1 MRPGSHGPGNDPF
14 GAGISRASADMTPVG
29 SPLRFIPRRSPPLPA
44 ALAISLGAMAAA
56 VAIRGLLAGWD
67 TAFALSVT
75 HFPAFIVATLFAGQR
90 WGWISLVAALA
101 TSLAMRGGVP
111 ADPAIRAGA
120 ILYVLSGAVT
130 VFVAAT
136 LREIVLRLDEAQAAL
151 DRSEARLQMAQNAG
165 DVGLWDWDA
174 ESGEGFWSPALY
186 RNLGLPIHTRAGVR
200 KLLDVVH
207 PEDRERVRL
216 NNIAAIRSGQMA
228 PCEYR
233 IVRPDGE
240 VRWLLSRGEV
250 LINGAGRAVRAVG
263 VNIDI
268 TDRRHAFEKL
278 RESEERFRVMADS
291 APALLWVSRPD
302 GRREFVNQ
310 AYVDYL
316 GRTYEEALE
325 FDWREALHPDDLPR
339 ILEEQVAGEA
349 TRRPFRLEAR
359 YRRKTGE
366 WCWIRSVS
374 QPRFGPDGTFSGFIG
389 IGIDITDAKEAEH
402 DLQDINELLAER
414 VAAALA
420 ERDEAQ
426 ARLHHAQKLEAV
438 GQLTGGVAHDFNNLL
453 TVITGALDLI
463 QRRPDDVARRDR
475 MIEAALGAARRGERL
490 THQLLAF
497 SRRQALKP
505 EAVRIDELLAESEPL
520 LRRAVGEAVQLTLTA
535 GAPQA
540 VAMIDQGQFDA
551 AIMNLVVNARDA
563 VGQGGAIEIRTQSCA
578 LADGEVQDVAA
589 GDYVRV
595 EVCDNGVGMAPDV
608 LARAFEPFFTTKDIG
623 KGTGL
628 GLSQAYGFARQS
640 GGGVAIHTA
649 AGQGAVVS
657 LYLPRCGEGP
667 AQSAPAETERA
678 QPPPARQLNV
688 LLVEDDAEVGAM
700 VSNMLAELGHAVVRA
715 IDVDQALA
723 ALDSHPELDV
733 VLTDLVMP
741 GGRSGLDLAATVSER
756 RPGLAVILSTG
767 YAGEAQ
773 PIAAETPWPLLRKP
787 SAADTLA
794 RALADNVAP
803 RIPAA

>member
-1 MRPGSHGPGNDPF
+1 
-14 GAGISRASADMTPVG
+14 MTPAG
-29 SPLRFIPRRSPPLPA
+29 SPLRFIPRRSPPLLV
-44 ALAISLGAMAAA
+44 ALAVSLGAMAAA
-56 VAIRGLLAGWD
+56 IVIRGLFAGWD

-90 WGWISLVAALA
+90 WGWISLAAALA
-101 TSLAMRGGVP
+101 TSLLLRGGVP
-111 ADPAIRAGA
+111 SDPAVRAGVV
-120 ILYVLSGAVT
+120 LYALSGAVT

-186 RNLGLPIHTRAGVR
+186 RNLGLPISTRAGVR

-207 PEDRERVRL
+207 PDDRERVRQ
-216 NNIAAIRSGQMA
+216 NNIAAIRNGQMA

-250 LINGAGRAVRAVG
+250 LVNGAGRAVRAVG

-278 RESEERFRVMADS
+278 RESEERFRALADS
-291 APALLWVSRPD
+291 APALLWLSKTD
-302 GRREFVNQ
+302 GRRDFVNQ

-316 GRTYEEALE
+316 GLPYEQALE
-325 FDWREALHPDDLPR
+325 FDWREALHPDDLQR
-339 ILEEQVAGEA
+339 ILKEQVAGEA
-349 TRRPFRLEAR
+349 SRRPFRLEAR
-359 YRRKTGE
+359 YLRKTGE

-374 QPRFGPDGTFSGFIG
+374 QPRYGPDGAFSGFIG
-389 IGIDITDAKEAEH
+389 IGIDITDAKEHEH

-463 QRRPDDVARRDR
+463 QRKPDDVERRDR

-505 EAVRIDELLAESEPL
+505 EAVRIDDLLAESEPL
-520 LRRAVGEAVQLTLTA
+520 LRRAVGEAVQFTLTP

-563 VGQGGAIEIRTQSCA
+563 VSQGGTIEIRTEACS
-578 LADGEVQDVAA
+578 LADGQVQDVAA
-589 GDYVRV
+589 GDYVHV
-595 EVCDNGVGMAPDV
+595 EVRDNGVGMAPDV
-608 LARAFEPFFTTKDIG
+608 LARAFEPFFTTKEIG

-640 GGGVAIHTA
+640 GGGVAIQTT
-649 AGQGAVVS
+649 AGQGAAVS
-657 LYLPRCGEGP
+657 LYLPRCGE
-667 AQSAPAETERA
+667 APALPAPAAAEHE
-678 QPPPARQLNV
+678 QPPSARRLNV
-688 LLVEDDAEVGAM
+688 LLVEDDAEVGEM
-700 VSNMLAELGHAVVRA
+700 VSAMLVELGHAVVRA
-715 IDVDQALA
+715 VDVDQALA
-723 ALDSHPELDV
+723 ALDQHAELDA

-741 GGRSGLDLAATVSER
+741 GGRSGLDLAAAVTER

-787 SAADTLA
+787 YAADALA
-794 RALADNVAP
+794 RALAENVDP
-803 RIPAA
+803 RTQVA

>member
-1 MRPGSHGPGNDPF
+1 
-14 GAGISRASADMTPVG
+14 MTPFS
-29 SPLRFIPRRSPPLPA
+29 SPLRFIPRRSPPFLA
-44 ALAISLGAMAAA
+44 ALAISGGAMAAA
-56 VAIRGLLAGWD
+56 VVIRGLFAGWD

-90 WGWISLVAALA
+90 WGWASLASAMTVSLVL
-101 TSLAMRGGVP
+101 RGGLPGEAAV
-111 ADPAIRAGA
+111 RAGVV
-120 ILYVLSGAVT
+120 LYALSGAVT
-130 VFVAAT
+130 VMVAAA

-151 DRSEARLQMAQNAG
+151 DRSEARLQMAQSAG
-165 DVGLWDWDA
+165 EVGLWDWDA
-174 ESGEGFWSPALY
+174 ETGQGYWSPTLY
-186 RNLGLPIHTRAGVR
+186 RNLGLPISHQTGVR
-200 KLLDVVH
+200 KLLDAVH
-207 PEDRERVRL
+207 PDDRERVRL
-216 NNIAAIRSGQMA
+216 NNIAAIKTGKMA

-240 VRWLLSRGEV
+240 ERWLLSRGEV
-250 LINGAGRAVRAVG
+250 LLNGAGRAVRAVG

-278 RESEERFRVMADS
+278 RESEERFRMLADS
-291 APALLWVSRPD
+291 APALLWVSRTD

-316 GRTYEEALE
+316 GVPYEQALD
-325 FDWREALHPDDLPR
+325 FDWRERLHPDDMARVLK
-339 ILEEQVAGEA
+339 EQVAGEA
-349 TRRPFRLEAR
+349 SRKPFRLEAR
-359 YRRKTGE
+359 YKRQNGD
-366 WCWIRSVS
+366 WSWIRSVS
-374 QPRFGPDGTFSGFIG
+374 QPRYGPGGAFIGFIG
-389 IGIDITDAKEAEH
+389 IGIDISDAKETQH

-463 QRRPDDVARRDR
+463 QRRPDDADRRER

-505 EAVRIDELLAESEPL
+505 EAVRIDDLLAESEPL
-520 LRRAVGEAVQLTLTA
+520 LRRAVGEAVSFTLTP
-535 GAPQA
+535 GAEGA

-563 VGQGGAIEIRTQSCA
+563 VSQGGSIRVLTQACE
-578 LADGEVQDVAA
+578 LAEGEVQDVAA
-589 GDYVRV
+589 GAYVRV
-595 EVCDNGVGMAPDV
+595 EVRDDGVGMGPEILSRV
-608 LARAFEPFFTTKDIG
+608 FEPFFTTKEIG

-640 GGGVAIHTA
+640 GGGVAIQTTP
-649 AGQGAVVS
+649 GQGASVS
-657 LYLPRCGEGP
+657 LYLPRCVEAALAPPLPTPDAEQPTP
-667 AQSAPAETERA
+667 AARA
-678 QPPPARQLNV
+678 LTV
-688 LLVEDDAEVGAM
+688 LLVEDDPEVGDMVCAM
-700 VSNMLAELGHAVVRA
+700 LTELGHVVVRA
-715 IDVDQALA
+715 DGVDQALVELA
-723 ALDSHPELDV
+723 ARQDLDV

-741 GGRSGLDLAATVSER
+741 GGLSGLDLARTISEQ
-756 RPGLAVILSTG
+756 RPGLPVILSSG

-773 PIAAETPWPLLRKP
+773 PIAAETQWPLLRKP
-787 SAADTLA
+787 YSADALA
-794 RALADNVAP
+794 RALADSTDP
-803 RIPAA
+803 QSQAA